1 MATKIAYKPKIAK
14 PPIKTK
20 HNKRHRLDAKV
31 LLWNVYGFSQKQQ
44 QKKKTKGKDENGN
57 KIRNSIGYNDGIT
70 MLKAC
75 YCAHGLQA
83 KWATFGIRGI
93 LEIGNWVS
101 ISFGGG
107 RFIQNNDTN

>member
-1 MATKIAYKPKIAK
+1 
-14 PPIKTK
+14 
-20 HNKRHRLDAKV
+20 
-31 LLWNVYGFSQKQQ
+31 
-44 QKKKTKGKDENGN
+44 
-57 KIRNSIGYNDGIT
+57 

-107 RFIQNNDTN
+107 RFIQNNDTNWN

>member
-44 QKKKTKGKDENGN
+44 QKKQKEKTKMEIK
-57 KIRNSIGYNDGIT
+57 YGIQLVI
-70 MLKAC
+70 MMA
-75 YCAHGLQA
+75 LQC
-83 KWATFGIRGI
+83 
-93 LEIGNWVS
+93 
-101 ISFGGG
+101 
-107 RFIQNNDTN
+107 